1 MCGTVAWLQVKP
13 VEMMSNSTLPLGF
26 LHSNTEL
33 VTCGQLL
40 CFPIL
45 GKGKLSRVFDP
56 CSCNEVHLRHK
67 FTTDL
72 HLVIWMDDELRGAI
86 GIDKALAIIV
96 EIHLETVLGE
106 ANQIRIFNY

>member
-40 CFPIL
+40 
-45 GKGKLSRVFDP
+45 P
-56 CSCNEVHLRHK
+56 CSDGLSSGYLNNQLMCSENCFRK
-67 FTTDL
+67 FLLFYLQTSLLL
-72 HLVIWMDDELRGAI
+72 HIFASEIIMIW
-86 GIDKALAIIV
+86 V
-96 EIHLETVLGE
+96 
-106 ANQIRIFNY
+106 